1 MVRAVDVFVE
11 ALDMVGLGFSGV
23 APQAMGRPAYHPSV
37 LLKLYIYGHLD
48 RVQSSRRLE
57 RDAEGEIVI
66 VAEDGVDIRRPLDQ
80 LGETL
85 RS

>member
-1 MVRAVDVFVE
+1 
-11 ALDMVGLGFSGV
+11 
-23 APQAMGRPAYHPSV
+23 
-37 LLKLYIYGHLD
+37 
-48 RVQSSRRLE
+48 VQSSRRLE